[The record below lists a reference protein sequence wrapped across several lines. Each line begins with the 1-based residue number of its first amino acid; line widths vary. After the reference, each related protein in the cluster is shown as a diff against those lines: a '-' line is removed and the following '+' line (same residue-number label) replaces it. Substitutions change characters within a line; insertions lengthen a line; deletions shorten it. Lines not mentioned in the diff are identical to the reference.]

1 MRPGRRRTWWIVA
14 LLPSLLLPAAAA
26 EESVEA
32 KRHRLEALQQRIE
45 KLEETS
51 AADRGQRGELQ
62 RELEQSERRAGELS
76 RALRAIEQDLEERS
90 RALEKLGGELQ
101 RKERELG
108 RNRAELRRQL
118 RGAFILGR
126 QKRLKLL
133 LNQEDPGRVSR
144 ITAYYEYLSRSR
156 AQRIEEIR
164 IWVRELRVVAAAVA
178 AERAQLAR
186 LRGEREAERQRL
198 EQSRNQRQAVL
209 AQLER
214 SMQEKESSLRELKK
228 DAKALGQLLERLAL
242 EAEQAR
248 EQEAQRATAARQAAE
263 QVPEREQAQQQRQ
276 AQRRKQPEQERQAQP
291 QRQSDQPLAARK
303 GRLPWPA
310 AGRLSAGYGS
320 RRAAGGLTWDGV
332 VISAPEG
339 SEIRAVHP
347 GRVVYADWL
356 RGFGLL
362 LILDHGDG
370 YMTLYGFNQTLL
382 KQTGEQVAEGEPIA
396 LVGDSGGRRSFG
408 LYFGIRHQGRP
419 DNPRRWCRKLRGG
432 KTG

>member
-1 MRPGRRRTWWIVA
+1 MRPGRWRTWRRIVA
-14 LLPSLLLPAAAA
+14 LLPSLLLPAGAAA
-26 EESVEA
+26 ESMEA

-62 RELEQSERRAGELS
+62 RELEESERRAGELS
-76 RALRAIEQDLEERS
+76 RAVREIEQDLEERS
-90 RALEKLGGELQ
+90 RALEKLRGELLS
-101 RKERELG
+101 KERDLG

-144 ITAYYEYLSRSR
+144 ITAYHEYLSRSR

-164 IWVRELRVVAAAVA
+164 IWVRELKVVAAAVA
-178 AERAQLAR
+178 AEREQLER

-198 EQSRNQRQAVL
+198 EHSRNQRRAVL

-214 SMQEKESSLRELKK
+214 TMQEKESSLRELKK
-228 DAKALGQLLERLAL
+228 DAEALGQLLELLAL
-242 EAEQAR
+242 EAERAR
-248 EQEAQRATAARQAAE
+248 EQEAQRAAAARQAAE
-263 QVPEREQAQQQRQ
+263 QAREQQREQSQRRKPQEQKQQAQPQQQRQ
-276 AQRRKQPEQERQAQP
+276 SEQ
-291 QRQSDQPLAARK
+291 SLVARK

-382 KQTGEQVAEGEPIA
+382 KQTGEQVAAGEPIA
-396 LVGDSGGRRSFG
+396 LVGDSGGRRTFG

-419 DNPRRWCRKLRGG
+419 DNPRRWCRKLQGG